1 MDIYTDYA
9 NWKFENYDF
18 IHTLLYN
25 KSKTVSRFTS
35 VILVVDYLYNKYVNT
50 KKLTSDEEVFFS
62 TGFDYIYDQF
72 HLITTLYEYK
82 FNKDLNEMEKY
93 SKTIN
98 LLLYINEFQ
107 AEALEHKSFIKND
120 IAPLDKLEDMVNECL
135 DKKQNAPDEYFGML
149 NDITDKLF
157 EQNNIEVTTI
167 EQIFNEIAIE
177 YDLFDDEDE
186 LDFNEIFNKQIELNR
201 K

>member
-1 MDIYTDYA
+1 
-9 NWKFENYDF
+9 
-18 IHTLLYN
+18 
-25 KSKTVSRFTS
+25 
-35 VILVVDYLYNKYVNT
+35 
-50 KKLTSDEEVFFS
+50 
-62 TGFDYIYDQF
+62 
-72 HLITTLYEYK
+72 
-82 FNKDLNEMEKY
+82 MEKY

-107 AEALEHKSFIKND
+107 AEVLEHKSSIKND

-135 DKKQNAPDEYFGML
+135 DKKINAPDEYFGML

-177 YDLFDDEDE
+177 YDLYDEDDE